1 MERYLLNLKPPCVYT
16 VTFYITTR
24 LFTMQQ
30 QNAGT
35 IAKDCLRI
43 LQLITTN
50 LFYKITEVLATK
62 IHHTTK
68 TPEL

>member
-1 MERYLLNLKPPCVYT
+1 
-16 VTFYITTR
+16 
-24 LFTMQQ
+24 MQQ